1 MKESNILVR
10 TIGILSVLLLIGMMP
25 IFSDAKAFNFSQSE
39 SDNQTETLP
48 SQDDTR
54 SAEVCAKGDEDSGV
68 NYEKSS
74 NDSSV
79 NLQEAYD
86 LIERWLSCDQVNQF
100 EFKALDES
108 EYDQET
114 FIISSGSDNRIVIEA
129 TSTSA
134 LLMGWNWYM
143 KYEANAN
150 ISFNGKN
157 VNLSEE
163 LPMPSEE
170 IERQANVENR
180 FALNDTDEGYTDPY
194 ADWEEWQRKIDIL
207 AIHGINEVLVY
218 PGQEAVYQKTFEE
231 FGYSKS
237 ELREWIPGPAH
248 QPWWLMQ
255 NLSTFPRV
263 MPQEVIDKR
272 AELGEKISDRL
283 RDLGMTPVF
292 PGYYGMVPFKFE
304 ERNPDAEIVSQG
316 TYHTFQQPDWLD
328 TTNKLYSEIAATFYE
343 HQSDLFGDTD
353 MFKMDL
359 FHEGGKEGGVD
370 VGEASIAVQEALNK
384 AHPDATWVLL
394 GWHSNPR
401 IETLEA
407 VDKEKVLVLDG
418 ISDRDTAKNREK
430 DWKHTPYAFGTI
442 WNFGGH
448 TNMAANL
455 TIWNEKF
462 YEWLDKEDSALS
474 GTALLPEA
482 INNNPYAVEFFTE
495 MAWHEEPL
503 DLDEWTA
510 DYVKARYGASD
521 SNAIKAWQTIQ
532 ETLYNLPGN
541 NSSEYATEL
550 YSLVPDIDALNNSR
564 YFQKDLHYNKAKFE
578 QALEDLLAVD
588 SDLQDSSAYQYDLMD
603 VTRQVLANRGRILL
617 PEIEEAYH
625 ERDKELFDELSDL
638 FLHYIDLTDQVTATN
653 YHSMLGPWLKKAEN
667 WASSEERIDQL
678 KYDAKSLIT
687 IWTPQNSLNDY
698 ARRQLSGLTGDYYY
712 SRWESY
718 FDTLDAALETKTAPK
733 SIDWYEFG
741 EEWVNQSGDFPTE
754 PEGNIVDIAN
764 DVYNELAIQSIG
776 ELEVTSDQ
784 KVFNKD
790 NKKATIKGSFTNKNG
805 LSDSQ
810 DVELSLDVPDGFTV
824 ESKTETS
831 TDKVGAGEEF
841 TVEWEVTASDNPSK
855 AATEHFTVN
864 ANYESNGE
872 SQTLSE
878 DIIELVENEVTSP
891 FKTVT
896 FNESTFSQSESGD
909 ELAIYGGGEDWWK
922 STDEYGAIY
931 KEDGFES
938 FDTATAKVE
947 HQDETWG
954 YARAGLV
961 ARNDITD
968 DSAGYINM
976 SVTPENGCILS
987 WDSNGDGKL
996 NKSKE
1001 ASGFSAPAYVKLSR
1015 DGSTFT
1021 GSCSKDGQT
1030 WTEVG
1035 TAEVA
1040 DVNSTQDIG
1049 LAMSAA
1055 NRHTEEMGVV
1065 NFNEFE
1071 VEPQM
1076 FSLDLPH
1083 KKIPNGIPVNINAVF
1098 ENVLDHPLENMDAS
1112 LDVPGDWEVE
1122 EITSEKSEVAPGEK
1136 AEMSW
1141 KVIAPDDAEFSR
1153 YNVRAS
1159 TNFEVDG
1166 EIQVAEDAIPIE
1178 LVFPT
1183 SELAE
1188 SFNNVGITDEDNP
1201 DSGNLDGKMSFSAQ
1215 SLAEKGFTPGAIVTH
1230 DGMAFEWPD
1239 VAAGDLDNVAGQAAI
1254 RKDVKGDKLSF
1265 IGTAV
1270 GASSSDQKGTGSII
1284 YSDGSVEEYTIKFAN
1299 YYAGHNPS
1307 KNSVVAVDGRNR
1319 PSGPVNAEFKYQFL
1333 YDSVSLDPDKEVA
1346 AVVLPDKS
1354 SLHVFSMSTTQLSA
1368 ADIKEQVES
1377 LQEREEIKDDDTV
1390 HALNLHLTAVEHYE
1404 KSKAKEKVIKH
1415 MRGFKKLLEH
1425 QKHEDLISEEAF
1437 NKLSTDADYLIEKWQ

>member
-1 MKESNILVR
+1 M
-10 TIGILSVLLLIGMMP
+10 LIGMMS
-25 IFSDAKAFNFSQSE
+25 IAFDNKAFGHNQPDSGDQPETSQS
-39 SDNQTETLP
+39 
-48 SQDDTR
+48 
-54 SAEVCAKGDEDSGV
+54 AKVCANEDGGFGGD
-68 NYEKSS
+68 YETQP
-74 NDSSV
+74 NDSPV
-79 NLQEAYD
+79 NLQEAYE
-86 LIERWLSCDQVNQF
+86 LIERWLSCEQVNQF
-100 EFKALDES
+100 QFSALDES

-114 FIISSGSDNRIVIEA
+114 FKISPGVDDRIVIGA

-143 KYEANAN
+143 KYEANSN

-163 LPMPSEE
+163 LPLPNEE
-170 IERQANVENR
+170 IVRQANVENR

-231 FGYSKS
+231 FGYSES

-263 MPQEVIDKR
+263 IPQEVIDKR
-272 AELGEKISDRL
+272 AELGENISDRL

-304 ERNPDAEIVSQG
+304 ERNPDAKIVSQG

-328 TTNKLYSEIAATFYE
+328 TTTDLYSEIAATFYE

-370 VGEASIAVQEALNK
+370 VGEASIAVQEALNT
-384 AHPDATWVLL
+384 AHPEATWVLL

-418 ISDRDTAKNREK
+418 ISDRDTAKNRED
-430 DWKHTPYAFGTI
+430 DWNHTPYAFGTI

-455 TIWNEKF
+455 TVWNEKF
-462 YEWLDKEDSALS
+462 YEWLEKEDSALS

-495 MAWHEEPL
+495 LAWHEEPL

-521 SNAIKAWQTIQ
+521 SHATKAWQTIQ
-532 ETLYNLPGN
+532 DTLYNLPGN

-564 YFQKDLHYNKAKFE
+564 YFQKDLHYNKARFE
-578 QALEDLLAVD
+578 QALVDLLAVD
-588 SDLQDSSAYQYDLMD
+588 PELQDSSAYQYDLMD

-625 ERDKELFDELSDL
+625 ERDKELFDELSER

-667 WASSEERIDQL
+667 WASSEEGIAQL

-712 SRWESY
+712 SRWETY
-718 FDTLDAALETKTAPK
+718 FETLDAALETKTTPK

-754 PEGNIVDIAN
+754 PEGNIIDIAN
-764 DVYNELAIQSIG
+764 DVYNELAVQSIG

-790 NKKATIKGSFTNKNG
+790 NKKAIIKSSFINKNG
-805 LSDSQ
+805 LSDAQ
-810 DVELSLDVPDGFTV
+810 DVELTLAVPDGFTV
-824 ESKTETS
+824 RPKTETS
-831 TDKVGAGEEF
+831 TDHLEAGEEF
-841 TVEWEVTASDNPSK
+841 TVEWEVTASEKRSK
-855 AATEHFTVN
+855 AATQSFTVN

-872 SQTLSE
+872 TQTLSE
-878 DIIELVENEVTSP
+878 DVISLVENEVKSP
-891 FKTVT
+891 FKTVS
-896 FNESTFSQSESGD
+896 FNEATFSQSESGD

-931 KEDGFES
+931 KENGFES
-938 FDTATAKVE
+938 FDTATVKVD

-961 ARNDITD
+961 ARNDLTD
-968 DSAGYINM
+968 KSAGYINL
-976 SVTPENGCILS
+976 SVTPENGCVLS

-996 NKSKE
+996 NQSK
-1001 ASGFSAPAYVKLSR
+1001 ALSGFSAPTYIKLTR

-1021 GSCSKDGQT
+1021 GSCSKDGKT

-1035 TAEVA
+1035 TAEVG
-1040 DVNSTQDIG
+1040 DVTSTQDIG
-1049 LAMSAA
+1049 LSMSAV
-1055 NRHTEEMGVV
+1055 NRHSEKKGVV
-1065 NFNEFE
+1065 KFNEFE
-1071 VEPQM
+1071 VNPQM
-1076 FSLDLPH
+1076 FSLDFPN
-1083 KKIPNGIPVNINAVF
+1083 KKIPNGIPVKINAVF
-1098 ENVLDHPLENMDAS
+1098 ENVLDEPIESMDAS
-1112 LDVPGDWEVE
+1112 LEVPHDWDVE
-1122 EITSEKSEVAPGEK
+1122 EVTSPQSEIAPGEK
-1136 AEMSW
+1136 AKMTW
-1141 KVIAPDDAEFSR
+1141 KVIAPDDGEFSR
-1153 YNVRAS
+1153 YNIRAS
-1159 TNFEVDG
+1159 ANFEVDG
-1166 EIQVAEDAIPIE
+1166 KKQESEDSIPIE
-1178 LVFPT
+1178 LVSPT
-1183 SELAE
+1183 ENLAE

-1201 DSGNLDGKMSFSAQ
+1201 DPGNLDGKMSFSAQ
-1215 SLAEKGFTPGAIVTH
+1215 SLAEKGFFPGATVTH
-1230 DGMAFEWPD
+1230 DGMAFEWSN
-1239 VAAGDLDNVAGQAAI
+1239 VAIGKPDNVAGQAAI

-1270 GASSSDQKGTGSII
+1270 GTKSSDQKGTGSIV
-1284 YSDGSVEEYTIKFAN
+1284 YSDGSVEDFTIQFAN

-1319 PSGPVNAEFKYQFL
+1319 PSGPVNSEFKYQFL
-1333 YDSVSLDPDKEVA
+1333 YDSVILDPDKEVA
-1346 AVVLPDKS
+1346 AVILPDKS
-1354 SLHVFSMSTTQLSA
+1354 SLHIFSMTTTKLSS
-1368 ADIKEQVES
+1368 ADLKKQVQY
-1377 LQEREEIKDDDTV
+1377 LRDREEIKSDDTE
-1390 HALNLHLTAVEHYE
+1390 HALDLHLTAVERFE
-1404 KSKAKEKVIKH
+1404 KSNAKEKVVKH
-1415 MRGFKKLLEH
+1415 MKGFKKLLEH
-1425 QKHEDLISEEAF
+1425 QKSENLISVEAF
-1437 NKLSTDADYLIEKWQ
+1437 EKLTTDADYLIEKWQ